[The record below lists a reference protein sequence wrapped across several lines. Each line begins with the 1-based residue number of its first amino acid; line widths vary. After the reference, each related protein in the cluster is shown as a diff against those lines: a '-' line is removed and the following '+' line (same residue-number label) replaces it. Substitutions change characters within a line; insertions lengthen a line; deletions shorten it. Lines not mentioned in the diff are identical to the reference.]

1 MQALGGARWQNC
13 STIAGRAINPPR
25 AVSAETDDPGT
36 PGQRTPPGTAT
47 PFPMRQ
53 VLLFMLA
60 VFSFKIFLFLD
71 LGGATYGAKMVV
83 LSEGTMLER
92 VAARAMVMDPVSEWI
107 IDGVRFG
114 TW

>member
-1 MQALGGARWQNC
+1 MAKLFDDSWTRNQ
-13 STIAGRAINPPR
+13 
-25 AVSAETDDPGT
+25 SAEGCLSGT
-36 PGQRTPPGTAT
+36 TRVRRASGRRRALRRQ
-47 PFPMRQ
+47 FPMRQ